1 MAKKD
6 KPKSVVLEVQS
17 LRHVVNTTLKDTERE
32 EKKDGEK
39 HT

>member
-1 MAKKD
+1 MAKKKPED

-17 LRHVVNTTLKDTERE
+17 LRHITILKRQEA
-32 EKKDGEK
+32 KDGEK